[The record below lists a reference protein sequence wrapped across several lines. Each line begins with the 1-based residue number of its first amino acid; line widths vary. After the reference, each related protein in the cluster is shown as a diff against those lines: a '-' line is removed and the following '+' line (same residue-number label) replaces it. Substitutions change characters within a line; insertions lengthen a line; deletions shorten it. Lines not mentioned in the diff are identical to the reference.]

1 MKLQIHSVRFDS
13 DYKLIN
19 LIKKKLV
26 KLETF
31 YNRIIDGEVFLRIEN
46 DESRINK
53 IIEIKLNIPGD
64 QLFAKE
70 RARTF
75 EIGVDEVTE
84 ALRRQIKKFKEKQI
98 SYYRNI
104 LGLLIIGPSYEIFHI
119 FNGNALLP

>member
-1 MKLQIHSVRFDS
+1 MKLQIHSIRFDA
-13 DYKLIN
+13 DDKLIEV
-19 LIKKKLV
+19 IKKKLN

-31 YNRIIDGEVFLRIEN
+31 YDRIIDGEVFLKIEN

-70 RARTF
+70 RARSF
-75 EIGVDEVTE
+75 EIGADEATE

-98 SYYRNI
+98 I
-104 LGLLIIGPSYEIFHI
+104 H
-119 FNGNALLP
+119 

>member
-1 MKLQIHSVRFDS
+1 MKLQIHSIRFDA
-13 DYKLIN
+13 DEKLID
-19 LIKKKLV
+19 LIKKKLN

-31 YNRIIDGEVFLRIEN
+31 YDRIIDGEVFLKIEN

-70 RARTF
+70 RARSF
-75 EIGVDEVTE
+75 EIGADEATE

-98 SYYRNI
+98 I
-104 LGLLIIGPSYEIFHI
+104 H
-119 FNGNALLP
+119 

>member
-1 MKLQIHSVRFDS
+1 MKLQIHSIRFDS

-19 LIKKKLV
+19 LIKRKLV

-75 EIGVDEVTE
+75 EIGADEVTE
-84 ALRRQIKKFKEKQI
+84 ALRRQIKKFKEKQLFI
-98 SYYRNI
+98 ERKR
-104 LGLLIIGPSYEIFHI
+104 LIDHS
-119 FNGNALLP
+119 L

>member
-75 EIGVDEVTE
+75 EIGADEVTE
-84 ALRRQIKKFKEKQI
+84 ALRRQIKKFKEKQLFI
-98 SYYRNI
+98 ERTR
-104 LGLLIIGPSYEIFHI
+104 LIDHS
-119 FNGNALLP
+119 L

>member
-84 ALRRQIKKFKEKQI
+84 ALRRQIKKFKEKQLFI
-98 SYYRNI
+98 ERKR
-104 LGLLIIGPSYEIFHI
+104 LIDH
-119 FNGNALLP
+119 AL

>member
-31 YNRIIDGEVFLRIEN
+31 YNRIIDGEVFLRIVN

-75 EIGVDEVTE
+75 EIGADEVTE
-84 ALRRQIKKFKEKQI
+84 ALRRQIKKVKEKQLFI
-98 SYYRNI
+98 GRKR
-104 LGLLIIGPSYEIFHI
+104 LIDHS
-119 FNGNALLP
+119 L

>member
-31 YNRIIDGEVFLRIEN
+31 YNRIIDGKVFLRIVN

-53 IIEIKLNIPGD
+53 IIEIKLNIPGN

-75 EIGVDEVTE
+75 EIGADEVTE
-84 ALRRQIKKFKEKQI
+84 SLRRQIKKFKEKQI
-98 SYYRNI
+98 FIERKR
-104 LGLLIIGPSYEIFHI
+104 LIDHS
-119 FNGNALLP
+119 L

>member
-19 LIKKKLV
+19 LIKRKLV

-84 ALRRQIKKFKEKQI
+84 ALRRQIKKFKEKQLFI
-98 SYYRNI
+98 ERKR
-104 LGLLIIGPSYEIFHI
+104 LIDQS
-119 FNGNALLP
+119 L

>member
-1 MKLQIHSVRFDS
+1 MKLQIHSVRFNS

-75 EIGVDEVTE
+75 EIGADEVTE
-84 ALRRQIKKFKEKQI
+84 ALRRQIKKFKEKQLFI
-98 SYYRNI
+98 ERKR
-104 LGLLIIGPSYEIFHI
+104 LIDHS
-119 FNGNALLP
+119 L

>member
-84 ALRRQIKKFKEKQI
+84 ALRRQIKKVKEKQLFI
-98 SYYRNI
+98 ERKR
-104 LGLLIIGPSYEIFHI
+104 LIDHS
-119 FNGNALLP
+119 L

>member
-1 MKLQIHSVRFDS
+1 MKLQIHSIRFEADE
-13 DYKLIN
+13 KLID
-19 LIKKKLV
+19 LIKKKLN

-31 YNRIIDGEVFLRIEN
+31 YDRIIDGEAFLKIEN

-70 RARTF
+70 RARSF
-75 EIGVDEVTE
+75 EIGADEATE

-98 SYYRNI
+98 I
-104 LGLLIIGPSYEIFHI
+104 H
-119 FNGNALLP
+119 

>member
-1 MKLQIHSVRFDS
+1 MKLQIHSIRFDA
-13 DYKLIN
+13 DEKLID
-19 LIKKKLV
+19 LIKKKLN

-31 YNRIIDGEVFLRIEN
+31 YDQIIDGEVFLKIEN

-70 RARTF
+70 RARSF
-75 EIGVDEVTE
+75 EIGADEATE

-98 SYYRNI
+98 I
-104 LGLLIIGPSYEIFHI
+104 H
-119 FNGNALLP
+119 